1 MEIPILKGERVVLRP
16 LKVKDAEN
24 YVRWFSDREVLNYMT
39 QMYYRVSLEEERKYI
54 RSLQRQPVKKQ
65 YTFAIVNEEGKHIG
79 GTGLNVKLNKKRIE
93 WGIVIGEKSEWG
105 KGYAGECAKLCLD
118 FAFKKLK
125 ANRVELY
132 VSIDNKRAVK
142 AYKKIGFKLEGVLRK
157 AKHNK
162 FKNKYEDM
170 GVMSILQDEWKK

>member
-1 MEIPILKGERVVLRP
+1 MKVPILKGNRVTLRP

-24 YVRWFSDREVLNYMT
+24 YVRWFKDKEVLNYTT
-39 QMYYRVSLEEERKYI
+39 QNYYRVSLEKERKFI
-54 RSLQRQPVKKQ
+54 RSQQHKNNEKRKQ
-65 YTFAIVNEEGKHIG
+65 YTFAIINEEGKHIG

-132 VSIDNKRAVK
+132 LSIENKRGLQ
-142 AYKKIGFKLEGVLRK
+142 AYKKSGFKLEGVLRK
-157 AKHNK
+157 AKYNK
-162 FKNKYEDM
+162 KGMQPATIICKVIIMFKT
-170 GVMSILQDEWKK
+170 